1 MVLRTGNNPPLIM
14 SKACRSSQAVIFS
27 WQHKIKIQKKK
38 KNVLIAKEQQAT
50 PHPHPTNP
58 PTHPPLPAT
67 TPKYPTHTR
76 FNWFWPSQN
85 PLFFFYSDFTLWCQI
100 IFLFLCLSSVMRSGP
115 GRCVAKA
122 QQKKKRFSANKS
134 VGGSNLSTSEVIDG
148 RDEIMPEVGA
158 LCSVPQG

>member
-38 KNVLIAKEQQAT
+38 MFLSRRNSRRPPT
-50 PHPHPTNP
+50 PTP

-122 QQKKKRFSANKS
+122 QQKKRFSANKS

-148 RDEIMPEVGA
+148 RDEIMAEVGA